1 MPAGDGRGPSGMGPG
16 TGRGVGYCGG
26 YDAPGWANPGPGRRF
41 YGRGGVGMRG
51 RRLAGYGAGRGGAWG
66 GRHQAYDAGPPRWAR
81 WGPPPAM
88 EYGSP
93 YGASYGP
100 PSQEQE
106 LEMLR
111 DEAQWLKDHLDAIS
125 QRMDELSQE

>member
-1 MPAGDGRGPSGMGPG
+1 
-16 TGRGVGYCGG
+16 
-26 YDAPGWANPGPGRRF
+26 
-41 YGRGGVGMRG
+41 MRG

-66 GRHQAYDAGPPRWAR
+66 GRHRAYDAGPPRWAR

-93 YGASYGP
+93 YGASYAP

-106 LEMLR
+106 LGMLR